1 MSHARPRRKTHRS
14 RREPSPRISRVM
26 EEIKNQ
32 RYLAFVRAIV
42 GASASGRRS

>member
-1 MSHARPRRKTHRS
+1 MSLTRSRRKPHKS
-14 RREPSPRISRVM
+14 RREPARRVSRVL

-42 GASASGRRS
+42 GASASGHRS